1 MQSDDGGKC
10 DLAAFVT
17 KDATRI
23 FDCRGTIVEDQN
35 ERASVRNDT

>member
-10 DLAAFVT
+10 DFTAFIT
-17 KDATRI
+17 KDAIRI
-23 FDCRGTIVEDQN
+23 FDCSGTIVEDQN